1 MSASTA
7 ISGADTA
14 WVLISTALVMLM
26 VPGLALF
33 YGGLVR
39 SRAALNTVMMCVA
52 PLGFVSLQWVLVGY
66 SLAFAPGSG
75 WLGGLAWA
83 GLDGVGGA
91 PNPAYAGTIPHLAFA
106 AFQAMFAA
114 ITVALISGAV
124 AERMRF
130 RAYLLF
136 VLLWTTLIYD
146 PLAHWVW
153 GDGGWLRTL
162 GALDFAGGTVVHVS
176 AGTSALVAALFLGP
190 RREYRRIPILP
201 HNVPF
206 TLLGAGLLWFGWFGF
221 NAGSA
226 LAANDVAASAFVT
239 THTAAAAAL
248 TAWMLLD
255 LVRLGRPTAVG
266 AATGAVVGLVAITPA
281 AGFVTARGAL
291 DFAGGT
297 VVHVSAGTAALVA
310 AIILGPRR
318 DFGRPALVPH
328 NVPFTV
334 LGAGLLWF
342 GWFGFNAGSALAANE
357 TAVAAFATTFVAG
370 AAALTTWLLIDLART
385 GRATAV
391 GAATGAVVGL
401 VAITPAAGFVTP
413 RAALA
418 IGAIAAGAS
427 YAAMQLRARTR
438 LDDALDVFACHGVAG
453 IAGALLTGVFATK
466 AVNAAGADGLLAS
479 GSFRPVAV
487 QALAVGATMLIAG
500 VFTAG
505 ILVAVQKVTVLR
517 ASLADE
523 LAGMDRSQ
531 HGEEAYHDGGA
542 GELLG
547 VTGGSLGHSVV
558 VIPSEAPLPTPGRS
572 AA

>member
-1 MSASTA
+1 VSAAPA
-7 ISGADTA
+7 ISSGDTA
-14 WVLISTALVMLM
+14 WVLTAAALVMLM
-26 VPGLALF
+26 LPGLALF

-39 SRAALNTVMMCVA
+39 SKSMLNTFMMSAA
-52 PLGFVSLQWVLVGY
+52 PLGLVSVQWVLIGY
-66 SLAFAPGSG
+66 SLAFAAGSPY
-75 WLGGLAWA
+75 LGGLSWW
-83 GLDGVGGA
+83 GFEGVGA
-91 PNPAYAGTIPHLAFA
+91 EPNATYAGSIPHLAFA

-136 VLLWTTLIYD
+136 VLLWTTFIYD

-291 DFAGGT
+291 
-297 VVHVSAGTAALVA
+297 
-310 AIILGPRR
+310 AIG
-318 DFGRPALVPH
+318 V
-328 NVPFTV
+328 
-334 LGAGLLWF
+334 
-342 GWFGFNAGSALAANE
+342 LAA
-357 TAVAAFATTFVAG
+357 A
-370 AAALTTWLLIDLART
+370 
-385 GRATAV
+385 
-391 GAATGAVVGL
+391 
-401 VAITPAAGFVTP
+401 
-413 RAALA
+413 
-418 IGAIAAGAS
+418 AS
-427 YAAMQLRARTR
+427 YAAIVLRSRTR
-438 LDDALDVFACHGVAG
+438 VDDALDVFACHGVAG

-466 AVNAAGADGLLAS
+466 TVNPAGADGLLA
-479 GSFRPVAV
+479 GNPAQLGV
-487 QALAVGATMLIAG
+487 QALAVLATIVLAAAG
-500 VFTAG
+500 SAA
-505 ILVAVQKVTVLR
+505 ILGLLRVTVGLR
-517 ASLADE
+517 VSLADE
-523 LAGMDRSQ
+523 VAGLDVGE
-531 HGEEAYHDGGA
+531 HGEEAY
-542 GELLG
+542 
-547 VTGGSLGHSVV
+547 TGGDVGALAGRRTALGDSV
-558 VIPSEAPLPTPGRS
+558 VIPAGDVAAPVRVI
-572 AA
+572 A